1 MEGDDSGMRILD
13 VVSDRI
19 IAITSPRM
27 VFLSL
32 LGFLITAFLING
44 RPFGVAQL
52 NEITGG
58 VGLLDM
64 EFLYTPQQAYAHLA
78 AMGEAG
84 RAFDLTHI
92 VPLDLVFPFMY
103 TLFYAVTM
111 TWFLR
116 QWLPK
121 ASGWYRLNVIPVIGG
136 TCDYLENAGIIAM
149 LLAWPT
155 QLEAVAQ
162 FAMVAGLVKFGAII
176 LAGIIIMIAFAGWA
190 VTSVRRRCRAAA
202 A

>member
-1 MEGDDSGMRILD
+1 MEGKGTGIRIVD
-13 VVSDRI
+13 RISDRI

-52 NEITGG
+52 KEITGG

-64 EFLYTPQQAYAHLA
+64 EILYSPHQAYAHLA
-78 AMGEAG
+78 VMGDAG

-92 VPLDLVFPFMY
+92 VPLDFVFPFMY

-111 TWFLR
+111 TWLLHH
-116 QWLPK
+116 WLP
-121 ASGWYRLNVIPVIGG
+121 AMSGWHRLNVIPVIGG
-136 TCDYLENAGIIAM
+136 TCDYLENFGIIAM
-149 LLAWPT
+149 LLAWPA
-155 QLEAVAQ
+155 QMDAMAQ
-162 FAMVAGLVKFGAII
+162 FTMVAGLVKFGAII
-176 LAGIIIMIAFAGWA
+176 LAGVIVMIAFAGCV
-190 VTSVRRRCRAAA
+190 VTIVRRQCRARTA
-202 A
+202 